1 MFAKLTPPWA
11 ACAVSRRF
19 LSHSWQLPQVPLSH
33 TLEDALIQQLV
44 PQQARLVESQQQAEE
59 VIPDLLAARVL
70 GLDCEGVSLGRWG
83 RLCLCQ
89 VATQQQVFLFD
100 ALRTGVIEA
109 LRPVL
114 SSAAVTKVMHDS
126 REDSSA
132 FLSQFDI
139 ELAGV
144 YDSQVAHTMMLERQA
159 VRPFQISLN
168 ELLKQVLKL
177 ENEKEVSLGHRM
189 KKDPNVWF
197 YRPLREDLLTY
208 AAQDVMYLPLLHQR
222 LCDQLGDRTGSR
234 VMSRSQEYVNYA
246 HMNLHLSSP
255 KAAERRGLR
264 LQAMLA
270 TQTEAALYFKL
281 NLGAHRQGVVSRE
294 EALKNFKDM
303 HYGEIAGCWVSAWNT
318 GGNILFLER
327 LEGSSFTP
335 DPPDFTSGKMGRRRG
350 RRPFS

>member
-1 MFAKLTPPWA
+1 MLSTVWRT
-11 ACAVSRRF
+11 SRRF
-19 LSHSWQLPQVPLSH
+19 FSRSWKLPEVPLSE
-33 TLEDALIQQLV
+33 TLEDALIRQLV
-44 PQQARLVESQQQAEE
+44 PREAQLVESQQEAEE
-59 VIPDLLAARVL
+59 LVPELLAARVL

-89 VATQQQVFLFD
+89 VATPGQVFLFD
-100 ALRTGVIEA
+100 ALRKDVIEV

-114 SSAAVTKVMHDS
+114 TSTAVTKVMHDS

-132 FLSQFDI
+132 FLSQFGI

-144 YDSQVAHTMMLERQA
+144 FDSQVAHTMMLEQQA
-159 VRPFQISLN
+159 LRPFQISLN
-168 ELLKQVLKL
+168 ELLKMVLRL
-177 ENEKEVSLGHRM
+177 ENEKEASLGQRM

-197 YRPLREDLLTY
+197 YRPMREDLLTY

-222 LCDQLGDRTGSR
+222 LCDQLGDRSGCR
-234 VMSRSQEYVNYA
+234 VMTRSREYVNYA
-246 HMNLHLSSP
+246 RMNLHLSSP

-303 HYGEIAGCWVSAWNT
+303 HYGEIADCWVSAWNT
-318 GGNILFLER
+318 GRNILFLER
-327 LEGSSFTP
+327 FEHSSHALSKGIT
-335 DPPDFTSGKMGRRRG
+335 DVYLTALTAR
-350 RRPFS
+350 